1 MALSELTELTESVYV
16 PRKSMRTILVSLL
29 LTSLVAAPQSDDL
42 VRVRSTRDFT
52 PTVGALDSAI
62 TATGTTLR
70 LFARLDH
77 AAAARGVNLELRPT
91 TVFIFG
97 NPAVGTRLM
106 QCEQEIAIDLP
117 LRILVWEDSARAVW
131 IGYEP
136 PARVADR
143 HRVQGCREVI
153 DRIATAL
160 SALSAAAAGTP
171 RR

>member
-1 MALSELTELTESVYV
+1 
-16 PRKSMRTILVSLL
+16 MRTIVATFLVTSLL
-29 LTSLVAAPQSDDL
+29 GARQNDDL
-42 VRVRSTRDFT
+42 VRVRSSRDFT
-52 PTVGALDSAI
+52 VTVGALDSAVN
-62 TATGTTLR
+62 AANLR

-106 QCEQEIAIDLP
+106 QCEQKIAIDLP

-136 PARVADR
+136 PARLAER

-153 DRIATAL
+153 DRITTAL
-160 SALSAAAAGTP
+160 STLTAAAAGTV
-171 RR
+171 RRE